1 MPVEKTIIHD
11 LGAAVISDC
20 EAILCDL
27 DGCLIAGDHVFPN
40 TQDFVEAHA
49 DRLWIVSNNSSD
61 TAETLSRRIG
71 ALGLF
76 IEPER
81 ILLAGE
87 QAVRRIAV
95 TRPGASVSIYG
106 AMPIQALA
114 SALGL
119 RFGGVDPEVV
129 LLARDAEFNLQ
140 RLSKLL
146 GELHRG
152 ADFIVTNIDTA
163 HPDADGRP
171 VPETGAILA
180 AIHACEPAIRF
191 QTIGKPK
198 PDLVEIALEKSGAD
212 AAASVFIGDN
222 ESTDGKAA
230 DAAGVAFLHLSRKPV
245 NGTAIAGAA
254 YTAAGQGAL

>member
-1 MPVEKTIIHD
+1 MPVEKTTIHD
-11 LGAAVISDC
+11 LGAASIADC

-27 DGCLIAGDHVFPN
+27 DGCLIAGKHVFPN
-40 TQDFVEAHA
+40 TPEFIEAYS

-61 TAETLSRRIG
+61 TAETLSKRIA
-71 ALGLF
+71 ALGLAVD
-76 IEPER
+76 PQR

-87 QAVRRIAV
+87 QAVRRIAA

-114 SALGL
+114 SSLGL
-119 RFGGVDPEVV
+119 RFGGVEPEVV

-152 ADFIVTNIDTA
+152 ADFLVTNIDTA

-180 AIHACEPAIRF
+180 AIHACEPEIRF
-191 QTIGKPK
+191 ETIGKPK
-198 PDLVEIALEKSGAD
+198 PDLIEIALEKTGAHP
-212 AAASVFIGDN
+212 ATSVFIGDN
-222 ESTDGKAA
+222 ESTDGRAA
-230 DAAGVAFLHLSRKPV
+230 AAAGVPFLHLRRTAI
-245 NGTAIAGAA
+245 NGTATAGAA
-254 YTAAGQGAL
+254 YTAASQGAW